1 MPDELT
7 IGNVAARV
15 GLPESTLRYWE
26 QIGLLD
32 QVDRDYS
39 SGHRRYTESEVAL
52 LETLG
57 NLRAVGMSISD
68 MRSYLDGAG
77 DPAEVAGRQR
87 ALFEQHAARMRAQIE
102 AQRVRLAYLELKAA
116 YWRAREVGD
125 SGEEERLREEL
136 RAVIT
141 EVGRTRRDPI
151 AN

>member
-68 MRSYLDGAG
+68 MRSYLDEAG

-87 ALFEQHAARMRAQIE
+87 ALFEQHAERMRAQIE

-141 EVGRTRRDPI
+141 EVGRARRDPI
-151 AN
+151 TN